1 MCVGMIVFVIVWNK
15 FWILIFCCDRVELF
29 LNGFVRFIF
38 IFVNIVCWYIVIVN
52 IFLYLYIVYL
62 WWLID
67 GFLGI
72 YFEVW
77 GKLEWLICV
86 FVIEGYDGNFYYF
99 VVVCIEVWGIVFVG
113 LLFWVL
119 NYVVLIM
126 YSIWFVVV
134 RIVVYW
140 IWFVIM
146 FNIKLIFKCCWWIVV
161 SLMWWW
167 FWRKNVVE

>member
-15 FWILIFCCDRVELF
+15 FWILIFCCDRVEWF
-29 LNGFVRFIF
+29 LNSFVRFIF

-86 FVIEGYDGNFYYF
+86 FVIEGYDRNFYYF
-99 VVVCIEVWGIVFVG
+99 VVVCIEVWGFVFVG

-119 NYVVLIM
+119 NYVLIM

-134 RIVVYW
+134 RIIVYW
-140 IWFVIM
+140 IWFVVV
-146 FNIKLIFKCCWWIVV
+146 FSIKLIFKCGWWIVV
-161 SLMWWW
+161 SLMWWR

>member
-99 VVVCIEVWGIVFVG
+99 VVVCIEVWGFVFVG

-119 NYVVLIM
+119 NYVLIM

-134 RIVVYW
+134 RIIVYW
-140 IWFVIM
+140 IWFVVV
-146 FNIKLIFKCCWWIVV
+146 FSIKLIFKCCWWIVV

>member
-15 FWILIFCCDRVELF
+15 FWILIFCCDRVEWF
-29 LNGFVRFIF
+29 LNSFVRFIF
-38 IFVNIVCWYIVIVN
+38 IFVDIVCWYIVIVN

-99 VVVCIEVWGIVFVG
+99 VVICIEVWGFVFVG

-119 NYVVLIM
+119 NYVLIM

-134 RIVVYW
+134 RIIVYW
-140 IWFVIM
+140 IWFVVV
-146 FNIKLIFKCCWWIVV
+146 FRIKLIFKCGWWIVV
-161 SLMWWW
+161 SLMWWR

>member
-99 VVVCIEVWGIVFVG
+99 VVVCIEVWGFVFVG

-119 NYVVLIM
+119 NYVLIM

-134 RIVVYW
+134 RIIVYW
-140 IWFVIM
+140 IWFVVV
-146 FNIKLIFKCCWWIVV
+146 FSIKLIFKCGWWIVV

>member
-15 FWILIFCCDRVELF
+15 FWILIFCCDRVEWF
-29 LNGFVRFIF
+29 LNSFVRFIF

-99 VVVCIEVWGIVFVG
+99 VVICIEVWGFVFVG

-119 NYVVLIM
+119 NYVLIM

-134 RIVVYW
+134 RIIVYW
-140 IWFVIM
+140 IWFVVV
-146 FNIKLIFKCCWWIVV
+146 FRIKLIFKCGWWIVV

>member
-15 FWILIFCCDRVELF
+15 FWILIFCCDRVEWF
-29 LNGFVRFIF
+29 LNSFVRFIF

-99 VVVCIEVWGIVFVG
+99 VVICIEVWGFVFVG

-119 NYVVLIM
+119 NYVLIM

-134 RIVVYW
+134 RIIVYW
-140 IWFVIM
+140 IWFVVV
-146 FNIKLIFKCCWWIVV
+146 FRIKLIFMCGWWVVV
-161 SLMWWW
+161 SLMWWR

>member
-15 FWILIFCCDRVELF
+15 FWILIFWCDRVEWF
-29 LNGFVRFIF
+29 LNSFVRFIF

-99 VVVCIEVWGIVFVG
+99 VVICIEVWGFVFVG

-119 NYVVLIM
+119 NYVLIM

-134 RIVVYW
+134 RIIVYW
-140 IWFVIM
+140 IWFVVV
-146 FNIKLIFKCCWWIVV
+146 FRIKLIFKCGWWIVV
-161 SLMWWW
+161 SLMWWR

>member
-99 VVVCIEVWGIVFVG
+99 VVICIEVWGFVFVG

-119 NYVVLIM
+119 NYVLIM

-134 RIVVYW
+134 RIIVYW
-140 IWFVIM
+140 IWFVVV
-146 FNIKLIFKCCWWIVV
+146 FRIKLIFKCGWWIVV

>member
-29 LNGFVRFIF
+29 LNGFVRFMF

-99 VVVCIEVWGIVFVG
+99 VVVCIEVWGFVFVG

-119 NYVVLIM
+119 NYVLIM

-134 RIVVYW
+134 RIIVYW
-140 IWFVIM
+140 IWFVVV
-146 FNIKLIFKCCWWIVV
+146 FSIKLIFKCCWWIVV
-161 SLMWWW
+161 SLMWWR

>member
-1 MCVGMIVFVIVWNK
+1 MIVFVIVWNK

-119 NYVVLIM
+119 NYVLIM

>member
-1 MCVGMIVFVIVWNK
+1 MIVFVIVWNK

-99 VVVCIEVWGIVFVG
+99 VVICIEVWGFVFVG

-119 NYVVLIM
+119 NYVLIM

-134 RIVVYW
+134 RIIVYW
-140 IWFVIM
+140 IWFVVV
-146 FNIKLIFKCCWWIVV
+146 FRIKLIFKCGWWIVV

>member
-1 MCVGMIVFVIVWNK
+1 MIVFVIVWNK

-99 VVVCIEVWGIVFVG
+99 VVVCIEVWGFVFVG

-119 NYVVLIM
+119 NYVLIM

-134 RIVVYW
+134 RIIVYW
-140 IWFVIM
+140 IWFVVV
-146 FNIKLIFKCCWWIVV
+146 FSIKLIFKCCWWIVV
-161 SLMWWW
+161 SLMWWR